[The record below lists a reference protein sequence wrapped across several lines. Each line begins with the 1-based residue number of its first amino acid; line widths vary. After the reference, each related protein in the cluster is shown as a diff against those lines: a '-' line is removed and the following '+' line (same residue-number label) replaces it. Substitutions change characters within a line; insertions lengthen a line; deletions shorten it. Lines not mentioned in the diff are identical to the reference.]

1 MEESEEG
8 EDFESEDSA
17 EADALP
23 GGWWELPA
31 VESLALRS
39 LKAACRLTW
48 GDGRSRRLFGRGN
61 AEAAFS
67 ALWKDEK
74 IGLSFAGSFS
84 QALGMPGGFEL
95 TLSLATPE
103 GGYALEVLP
112 VPPPVLAIE
121 FSFPLV

>member
-1 MEESEEG
+1 MDKDLASIQ
-8 EDFESEDSA
+8 
-17 EADALP
+17 EARDLTSQAYEA
-23 GGWWELPA
+23 WKVW
-31 VESLALRS
+31 S
-39 LKAACRLTW
+39 KASQEQVDRVCAAM
-48 GDGRSRRLFGRGN
+48 

-67 ALWKDEK
+67 ALWKDEE